1 MRSTTIPLLL
11 WLALAALA
19 TGQEGKPQPAEPKPA
34 PASPAP
40 KTSDDVVTDA
50 LVTIDGKKIPYQ
62 ATTGKI
68 TLQKEDGTPRATMF
82 HVSYVR
88 TDVDR
93 AQRPVTFAFNGG
105 PGSSAVWL
113 HLGALGPRII
123 KMPGDGTLPVTPP
136 ARYQNNASSIL
147 DVSDLVFID
156 PVSTGYSRAE
166 KDTKAAEFHGVNEDV
181 EAVAEF
187 IRLWITKN
195 KRWGSPKYLLG
206 ESYGGIRAAGLA
218 HYLQNRFAMSLNG
231 VVMLSTLIDFQ
242 TLSPAPGNDLAYQI
256 FLPSYTTTAL
266 HHQVIQGD
274 REALLNRARTFAYG
288 PYAAALLEGCDLS
301 AEKKSAIAQEL
312 AALTGLSAKL
322 IEELDLRIDPTRF
335 RGELLKDQGKV
346 IGRFDGRVAWND
358 TDRADPYAEY
368 DPSYSLAYGA
378 FGTAMLDYLGQD
390 LKWQEQQPYE
400 ILTSKVQPWRWGADN
415 SYVNLT
421 DRLSLAMRDNPKL
434 RVLIQCGHTDL
445 ATPPEGMLYSAR
457 HMRQLPADL
466 RKNIRV
472 AWYDGGHMFYLNP
485 PDLKKM
491 RADLVDFI
499 APSQR

>member
-1 MRSTTIPLLL
+1 MRALPKILLL
-11 WLALAALA
+11 SLSLSPISWA
-19 TGQEGKPQPAEPKPA
+19 QEPKPTDA
-34 PASPAP
+34 TPPPAASTAKPA
-40 KTSDDVVTDA
+40 KSDDVITDG
-50 LVTIDGKKIPYQ
+50 LVTIDGKKISYQ

-68 TLQKEDGTPRATMF
+68 ALLKEDGTPRATMF

-113 HLGALGPRII
+113 HMGALGPRII

-147 DVSDLVFID
+147 DVTDLVFID

-166 KDTKAAEFHGVNEDV
+166 KDTKAAEFHGVNEDI

-187 IRLWITKN
+187 IRLWITKQ

-206 ESYGGIRAAGLA
+206 ESYGGIRAAGLS

-231 VVMLSTLIDFQ
+231 VIMLSTLIDFQ
-242 TLSPAPGNDLAYQI
+242 TLSPASGNDLAYQI
-256 FLPSYTTTAL
+256 FLPSYTTTAW
-266 HHQVIQGD
+266 HHQVIKGD
-274 REALLNRARTFAYG
+274 REALLERARTFTYG
-288 PYAAALLEGCDLS
+288 PYAAALIKGQDIS
-301 AEKKSAIAQEL
+301 AEEKSSVAREI
-312 AALTGLSAKL
+312 AALTGLPAAL

-335 RGELLKDQGKV
+335 RGELLKAQGKV
-346 IGRFDGRVAWND
+346 IGRFDGRVAWDD
-358 TDRADPYAEY
+358 TDRADAYAEY
-368 DPSYSLAYGA
+368 DPSYSLAYGV

-400 ILTSKVQPWRWGADN
+400 VLTSKVHPWRWGADN
-415 SYVNLT
+415 AYVNLSE
-421 DRLSLAMRDNPKL
+421 RLSLAMRDNPKL

-466 RKNIRV
+466 RKNISV
-472 AWYDGGHMFYLNP
+472 AWYEGGHMFYLNP

-499 APSQR
+499 APPRR

>member
-1 MRSTTIPLLL
+1 MRLTTMPLL

-19 TGQEGKPQPAEPKPA
+19 TGQEGKPQPAEPA
-34 PASPAP
+34 PTSPAQ

-50 LVTIDGKKIPYQ
+50 LVTIDSKKIPYQ

-113 HLGALGPRII
+113 HLGALGPRMI

-136 ARYQNNASSIL
+136 ARYGNNASSIL

-156 PVSTGYSRAE
+156 PVSTGYSRAG
-166 KDTKAAEFHGVNEDV
+166 KDTKAAEFHGVNEDI
-181 EAVAEF
+181 EAVGEF

-195 KRWGSPKYLLG
+195 KRWNSPKYLLG

-231 VVMLSTLIDFQ
+231 VIMLSTLIDFQ
-242 TLSPAPGNDLAYQI
+242 TLSPAPGNDLAYQV

-266 HHQVIQGD
+266 YHQVIKGERD
-274 REALLNRARTFAYG
+274 ELLDRARNFAYG
-288 PYAAALLEGCDLS
+288 RYAAALLQGQDIP
-301 AEKKSAIAQEL
+301 AEEKTAIAQEL
-312 AALTGLSAKL
+312 ATLTGLPARL

-335 RGELLKDQGKV
+335 RGELLKEQGKV
-346 IGRFDGRVAWND
+346 LGRFDGRVAWND

-400 ILTSKVQPWRWGADN
+400 ILTSKVLPWRWGADN

-445 ATPPEGMLYSAR
+445 ATPPEGMLYSTR

-491 RADLVDFI
+491 RGDLVDFI
-499 APSQR
+499 TPSQR